1 MNIQTILARSAE
13 LLGAGAGEPG
23 NLIDKQRLLA
33 ALDSALGELA
43 RVFPVQARCK
53 VEIIDGIAEL
63 PATVLTPRGLYQS
76 GKRIPM
82 EFSEGKLIGED
93 GVYTLV
99 YYRIPMRASEAEETQ
114 VPLLPEDIRLALPFY
129 CAAVYVMADDPA
141 LYNRLMEQYNTK
153 LATALGYRPSAGV
166 EGGTSL

>member
-1 MNIQTILARSAE
+1 MNIGKILARSAA
-13 LLGAGAGEPG
+13 LLGAGEGEPG
-23 NLIDKQRLLA
+23 NRIDKKRLLS

-43 RVFPVQARCK
+43 RVFPVQARCR
-53 VEIIDGIAEL
+53 VEIVDGKGEL
-63 PATVLTPRGLYQS
+63 PASVLTPRGLYQN
-76 GKRIPM
+76 GKRVPM
-82 EFSEGKLIGED
+82 TFSEGNLIGED
-93 GVYTLV
+93 GSYTLV
-99 YYRIPMRASEAEETQ
+99 YYRVPMVASEAEEEQ
-114 VPLLPEDIRLALPFY
+114 VPPLPEDLCLALPFY